1 MKGRT
6 KVVKPKP
13 LPVCPLCP
21 NGMHNFVFYDS
32 ERLSEPIM
40 ICNQCANFIDLKQV
54 IVTMKARRQ
63 GRL

>member
-1 MKGRT
+1 MTGR
-6 KVVKPKP
+6 KVVKLKP
-13 LPVCPLCP
+13 LPVCQPCTH
-21 NGMHNFVFYDS
+21 GTHCFVFYDS

-54 IVTMKARRQ
+54 IVTMKARRS